1 MAKILLVH
9 ASPRVGGNSS
19 ILADAF
25 IEGARE
31 GGNEVRRIDI
41 GNANISGCKACEYCF
56 KHKGECVQKDDFKNF
71 EEDMHWC
78 DTIIYAFPL
87 YYYSYPAQVKAF
99 MDRQFCAIGNPEKFG
114 FKRSGMLV
122 TMEDKDISTA
132 DGLLLSFDIAMNYC
146 KQEIVCKLIVNNV
159 YEKGA
164 IDGNPAL
171 DEARKIGAG
180 IK

>member
-1 MAKILLVH
+1 MAKILVVH

-19 ILADAF
+19 MLADAF
-25 IEGARE
+25 IEGAQSA
-31 GGNEVRRIDI
+31 GNEVRRIDI
-41 GNANISGCKACEYCF
+41 GNAKIAGCKACEYCF
-56 KHKGECVQKDDFKNF
+56 KHGGECVQKDDFQKF
-71 EEDMHWC
+71 EEDLGWC

-114 FKRSGMLV
+114 FKRSGLLM

-146 KQEIVCKLIVNNV
+146 KQEIVCKHVVNNV

-164 IDGNPAL
+164 IEGNPGL
-171 DEARKIGAG
+171 EEARKIGAG